1 MNPSIEAIQEQLRAE
16 GMDGWL
22 FYDHHR
28 RDPLAYAILGLPESL
43 SATRRWYYFVPAEG
57 EPRGVAHRIEARH
70 LDSLPGPKRLYSTW
84 QEQHGEIKAM
94 LGDARR
100 VAMQHSPNCEIPY
113 VAMVDAG
120 TVDLVRSF
128 GVEVLSSANLVQ
140 VFHAQLSAEQYQS
153 HIDAGKIMDRLRR
166 EAFALI
172 GERLRSGAAVSE
184 FDVKQ
189 FLLKGFEQNG
199 LITDHG
205 PIVAVNANASNPHY
219 EPMASRCRPI
229 EAADLV
235 LIDMWARSRKPQGVY
250 YDITWTGFC
259 GAQPPGEIQNVFE
272 IVKGARDAG
281 FEAVRARVDAGES
294 PMGFEIDDI
303 VRARIR
309 EAGFEKAFIHRTGHS
324 IGSSVHGTGAN
335 IDNFETHDTRR
346 LLPNTC
352 FSIEPGIYLP
362 AFGIRSEFNVFLRN
376 GSASTT
382 GEVQTALLR
391 FDAGI

>member
-57 EPRGVAHRIEARH
+57 EPRGLAHRIEARH

-205 PIVAVNANASNPHY
+205 PIVAVNANASDPHY
-219 EPMASRCRPI
+219 EPMANRSRRI

-259 GAQPPGEIQNVFE
+259 GVQPPAEIQNVFE

-294 PMGFEIDDI
+294 PMGYEIDDI
-303 VRARIR
+303 VRAHIR
-309 EAGFEKAFIHRTGHS
+309 DAGFEKAFIHRTGHS
-324 IGSSVHGTGAN
+324 IGASVHGTGAN